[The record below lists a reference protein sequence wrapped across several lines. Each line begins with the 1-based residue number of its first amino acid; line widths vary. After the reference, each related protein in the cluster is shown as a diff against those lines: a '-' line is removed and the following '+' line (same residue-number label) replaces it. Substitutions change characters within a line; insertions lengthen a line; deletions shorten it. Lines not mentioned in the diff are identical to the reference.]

1 MTIRERIER
10 LDRETLSPHA
20 AQSADSRG
28 RRVEEP
34 ECDVRTVYQRDR
46 DRIIHQCNAFR
57 RLAQKTQVFIS
68 PRHDHIRTRLSH
80 TLEVSQIARTIA
92 KALRLNESLTEAI
105 ALGHDVGHT
114 PFGHAGE
121 EVVDALYRRYDPEAG
136 FRHAEHSVRV
146 LTTLE
151 KSGEGLNLC
160 AETLEGIAAHS
171 KGRLNT
177 SEVLETGPAR
187 TLEATVVSLAD
198 RIAYLN
204 HDVDDCI
211 RAGFIHADDI
221 PDECGSVLG
230 DRYST
235 RISTMVRD
243 VIEQSEAQSEICV
256 SGRVAAAMDRFKEF
270 LWEWVYHSPAMLDE
284 RERVRLVVESLFELY
299 MKSDEAYE
307 ARLGPVPATEALRAR
322 AVCDYVAGMT
332 DRYAAD
338 RYVENFLPGAAPLAE

>member
-1 MTIRERIER
+1 MRQTYSDWE
-10 LDRETLSPHA
+10 LLVVG
-20 AQSADSRG
+20 DS
-28 RRVEEP
+28 
-34 ECDVRTVYQRDR
+34 CTDDT
-46 DRIIHQCNAFR
+46 
-57 RLAQKTQVFIS
+57 
-68 PRHDHIRTRLSH
+68 
-80 TLEVSQIARTIA
+80 
-92 KALRLNESLTEAI
+92 
-105 ALGHDVGHT
+105 
-114 PFGHAGE
+114 E
-121 EVVDALYRRYDPEAG
+121 EVVAQFGDARIHYRNLQENCGDQSGPNNAALRMATGRY
-136 FRHAEHSVRV
+136 
-146 LTTLE
+146 L
-151 KSGEGLNLC
+151 
-160 AETLEGIAAHS
+160 
-171 KGRLNT
+171 
-177 SEVLETGPAR
+177 
-187 TLEATVVSLAD
+187 
-198 RIAYLN
+198 AYLN
-204 HDVDDCI
+204 HDVDDCT

-307 ARLGPVPATEALRAR
+307 ARLGPVPETEALRAR